1 MRTVIA
7 AVMVSSAF
15 VLPGQSL
22 AQGPDTPFAVG
33 ALGGGGRT
41 WDDEGSL
48 GSGGAGGG
56 RVEWRLIGNTRL
68 EAGVDLLTH
77 DRGSGFFQASGRT
90 AFVTAAVVQRFGRG
104 VAQPYVLGGLALARH
119 TGEVTFGGGAPEP
132 RSSVDPG
139 LVFGGGLVVRVGDRF
154 EVGPEV
160 RVFTL
165 APEDDVDP
173 AFAWLAGVRVGYR
186 F

>member
-1 MRTVIA
+1 MRTFMVIVMLS
-7 AVMVSSAF
+7 AVVIFPAR
-15 VLPGQSL
+15 VQ
-22 AQGPDTPFAVG
+22 AQPSDTPFAVSV
-33 ALGGGGRT
+33 LGGGGRT

-48 GSGGAGGG
+48 GSGVAVGG

-77 DRGSGFFQASGRT
+77 DRGSGFFQANGRT
-90 AFVTAAVVQRFGRG
+90 VLLTAAVVQRFGRG
-104 VAQPYVLGGLALARH
+104 AAQPYVLAGGTLARH
-119 TGEVTFGGGAPEP
+119 TGDVTFSGGAPQP

-139 LVFGGGLVVRVGDRF
+139 LVFGGGLVVRVKARF
-154 EVGPEV
+154 EVGPEF